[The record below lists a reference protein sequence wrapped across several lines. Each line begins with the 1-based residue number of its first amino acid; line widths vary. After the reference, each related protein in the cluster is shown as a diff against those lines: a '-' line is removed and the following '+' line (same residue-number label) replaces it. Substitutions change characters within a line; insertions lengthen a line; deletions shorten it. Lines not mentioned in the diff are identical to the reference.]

1 MEAYQARRLALW
13 AKVACP
19 LPGCKNNDG
28 QSRTHQQHYDV
39 QHNRTR
45 HTDRTSQATFD
56 VHGVAYYPPLSELA
70 GEMSGQTIVR
80 CPPPS
85 NLSGVSTDK
94 TLMDVSVAKILAL
107 VWKQMSA
114 DAFEDRRLEMTRP
127 SFSRSNSVDTI
138 ATETDGEEADVE
150 DEGHDEDLPH
160 KRTLSGTSSRLTAPG
175 LTRTSSKRR
184 RQKTETQQYPSPP
197 HKRSSQL
204 PPGASSAVP
213 GQRPPMG
220 RRKASISFEKELCA
234 VMECDVC
241 AQILH
246 LPVTTPCQHVSET
259 LWLPPSNANLC
270 MFHDLQT
277 FCSKCLA
284 RSLDHSSK
292 CPLCRQDLPAHTG
305 FQDLAVNKVLT
316 DIGRFP

>member
-13 AKVACP
+13 AKVVCP

-28 QSRTHQQHYDV
+28 QAGTHQQRHDAE
-39 QHNRTR
+39 RTDTQT
-45 HTDRTSQATFD
+45 HQAT
-56 VHGVAYYPPLSELA
+56 VNIHGVAYYPPLSGLA
-70 GEMSGQTIVR
+70 GELSGPTIVR

-85 NLSGVSTDK
+85 DLSGISTDK

-127 SFSRSNSVDTI
+127 SFSRSNSVDTV
-138 ATETDGEEADVE
+138 ATETDGEEADAE
-150 DEGHDEDLPH
+150 DEGYDEGLPY
-160 KRTLSGTSSRLTAPG
+160 KRTLPGSSSRLNAPG

-184 RQKTETQQYPSPP
+184 RQKTETPQYPSPP

-204 PPGASSAVP
+204 PPGAGPAP
-213 GQRPPMG
+213 TGQRPPIG

-246 LPVTTPCQHVSET
+246 LPVTTPCQHVSDIFLFAPVPT
-259 LWLPPSNANLC
+259 L
-270 MFHDLQT
+270 T
-277 FCSKCLA
+277 FISIAILRHSAQSASHGLSIIRQSAHYADKTCRRIRAS
-284 RSLDHSSK
+284 RSW
-292 CPLCRQDLPAHTG
+292 PLTRC
-305 FQDLAVNKVLT
+305 
-316 DIGRFP
+316 

>member
-13 AKVACP
+13 AKVPCP
-19 LPGCKNNDG
+19 LPGCKNYIG
-28 QSRTHQQHYDV
+28 QAGSQQQHN
-39 QHNRTR
+39 QTERTDAGSGQ
-45 HTDRTSQATFD
+45 TERTFN

-70 GEMSGQTIVR
+70 GELSGSTIVR

-85 NLSGVSTDK
+85 DLSGISTDK
-94 TLMDVSVAKILAL
+94 TMMDVSVAKILAL

-127 SFSRSNSVDTI
+127 AYSRSNSVDTV
-138 ATETDGEEADVE
+138 ATETDGEEADAE
-150 DEGHDEDLPH
+150 DEGYDEDLPH
-160 KRTLSGTSSRLTAPG
+160 KRALPSGSSSRPGESSRLSAPG

-184 RQKTETQQYPSPP
+184 RQKTDTQQYPSPP

-204 PPGASSAVP
+204 PPGVGSAAV
-213 GQRPPMG
+213 GQRPPIG

-246 LPVTTPCQHVSET
+246 LPVTTPCQHVSD
-259 LWLPPSNANLC
+259 
-270 MFHDLQT
+270 MFL
-277 FCSKCLA
+277 S
-284 RSLDHSSK
+284 SLVQCAES
-292 CPLCRQDLPAHTG
+292 
-305 FQDLAVNKVLT
+305 LT
-316 DIGRFP
+316 YIST